1 MLTLKF
7 KRLLQRAFSLA
18 EVLWGVFLLATAIVV
33 IAGVLISSLQAMRK
47 SDLMLRGTNI
57 LVAEQGKFEH
67 AGYKGTPSSLPVN
80 DNYMVERF
88 YVMYSIDYYDFNT
101 GGGPVTNEL
110 KVLTLGVYNVPPATI
125 TSTPRDRLVALKATS
140 LLVYSP

>member
-80 DNYMVERF
+80 DNYMV
-88 YVMYSIDYYDFNT
+88 
-101 GGGPVTNEL
+101 
-110 KVLTLGVYNVPPATI
+110 
-125 TSTPRDRLVALKATS
+125 
-140 LLVYSP
+140 